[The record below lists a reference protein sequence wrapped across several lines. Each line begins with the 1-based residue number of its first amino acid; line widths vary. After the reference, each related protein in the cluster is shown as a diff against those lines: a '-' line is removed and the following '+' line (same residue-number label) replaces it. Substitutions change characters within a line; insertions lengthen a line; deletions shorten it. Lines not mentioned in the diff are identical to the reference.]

1 MWDMDLAHKLIVEE
15 AHIPPQNLLH
25 IQRKCSDSVM
35 KMNRL
40 TRLVNSINSY
50 DFRRYHFTTSRTSI
64 PPRRAITTLPLS
76 LHRQFSPSLIVKFT
90 SFATFNNPNFPTMES
105 NPPESG
111 EDFIHV
117 ENPNPD
123 NVVAL
128 SESIVSLGESVVG
141 YVDEVKDSTDA
152 ASEETKKELPEE
164 LSKSVV
170 FLTCES
176 SAEGGTCDVYVVGTA
191 HISQVIIWLD

>member
-1 MWDMDLAHKLIVEE
+1 
-15 AHIPPQNLLH
+15 
-25 IQRKCSDSVM
+25 
-35 KMNRL
+35 
-40 TRLVNSINSY
+40 
-50 DFRRYHFTTSRTSI
+50 
-64 PPRRAITTLPLS
+64 
-76 LHRQFSPSLIVKFT
+76 
-90 SFATFNNPNFPTMES
+90 MES

-117 ENPNPD
+117 ENPSPD

-128 SESIVSLGESVVG
+128 SESIVSLGESAVS
-141 YVDEVKDSTDA
+141 YVHEVKDSSDA

-191 HISQVIIWLD
+191 HISQVII